1 MGAGQFGRTG
11 RQADRRTAPAEAPPV
26 GSGSSSLSA
35 GPPVRPSALGTV
47 AVIGGGC
54 YGTFYAGQLERAR
67 RRGAATYRRVL
78 VVDRDPACQ
87 AARELAPDPAREL
100 VVAEWGEFFDRFLA
114 RGEEAGR
121 EAAPDAIVP
130 SPLMPHLMHEW
141 LVRRARGRWPGRLV
155 ESRPL
160 NQPLGTPYD
169 RLGADGTRYVSFAD
183 WLCPVHCIEP
193 STCPVIDA
201 PRTWDLSE
209 AVTELTQR
217 LARSRRTAGPV
228 LFVCRHRVYGVGMFD
243 VSAVLAGDRSV
254 ADAGASGAAVDVVVG
269 TVSACHGAL
278 SLLHLG
284 SP

>member
-1 MGAGQFGRTG
+1 
-11 RQADRRTAPAEAPPV
+11 
-26 GSGSSSLSA
+26 
-35 GPPVRPSALGTV
+35 
-47 AVIGGGC
+47 
-54 YGTFYAGQLERAR
+54 
-67 RRGAATYRRVL
+67 
-78 VVDRDPACQ
+78 VVDRDPGCQ

-100 VVAEWGEFFDRFLA
+100 VVAEWGAFFDRFLA
-114 RGEEAGR
+114 RGSEEIGP
-121 EAAPDAIVP
+121 ETAPDAIVP

-160 NQPLGTPYD
+160 DQPLSTPYD

-193 STCPVIDA
+193 LTCPMIDA

-217 LARSRRTAGPV
+217 LARSRPTAGPV

-254 ADAGASGAAVDVVVG
+254 ADAGASGAAVDLVVG